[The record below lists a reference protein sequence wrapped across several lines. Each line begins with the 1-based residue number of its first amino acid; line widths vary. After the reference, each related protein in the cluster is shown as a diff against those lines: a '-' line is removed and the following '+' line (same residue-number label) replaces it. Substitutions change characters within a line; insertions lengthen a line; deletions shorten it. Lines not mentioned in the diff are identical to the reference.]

1 MKRKTTINL
10 ILFFVVSLAL
20 ITNTYAA
27 KNKGRFSHLKG
38 AKAPICSI
46 KIVNVYPHDSLAFT
60 QGLIYRGGF
69 LYESTGLRGKSS
81 LRKVE
86 LRTGII
92 VQEVKLSE
100 EYFGEGITFLDNKI
114 YQLTYTSEV
123 GFVYDFEKLKIIK
136 VFKYEG
142 EGWGITTNGKYL
154 FTSDGSSVITCR
166 EVKSFDA
173 IKKINVHDGN
183 RLISRIN
190 EVEYIKGEIWAN
202 VFITDVI
209 ACISP
214 LTGEGARWV
223 DLRPLYSVLSG
234 ALSADVL
241 NGIAYDEVGDKIFAT
256 GKYWPYIFEIE
267 VY

>member
-1 MKRKTTINL
+1 M
-10 ILFFVVSLAL
+10 
-20 ITNTYAA
+20 
-27 KNKGRFSHLKG
+27 
-38 AKAPICSI
+38 
-46 KIVNVYPHDSLAFT
+46 
-60 QGLIYRGGF
+60 
-69 LYESTGLRGKSS
+69 GKSS

-154 FTSDGSSVITCR
+154 FTSDGSSVITAER
-166 EVKSFDA
+166 KSFDA

-190 EVEYIKGEIWAN
+190 EVEYIKG
-202 VFITDVI
+202 
-209 ACISP
+209 
-214 LTGEGARWV
+214 
-223 DLRPLYSVLSG
+223 
-234 ALSADVL
+234 
-241 NGIAYDEVGDKIFAT
+241 
-256 GKYWPYIFEIE
+256 KYGPTFL
-267 VY
+267 